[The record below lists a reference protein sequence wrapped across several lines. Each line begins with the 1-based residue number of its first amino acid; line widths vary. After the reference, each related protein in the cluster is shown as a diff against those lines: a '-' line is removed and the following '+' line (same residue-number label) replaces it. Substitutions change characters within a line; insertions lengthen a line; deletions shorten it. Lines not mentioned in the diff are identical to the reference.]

1 MTLGNKP
8 QVLGG
13 DEIGS
18 NYLVGDRIA
27 HTPSPSP
34 EGYAANALNA
44 SMNSNNN
51 SHFTPDEIEELKQLL
66 SERRHHST
74 EIRTARSSGVEEYMH
89 ETDAPGDFES
99 SRLLRD
105 TFSFIIAA
113 RTWSMPFFTGLAVV
127 VTKIGIYCLI
137 LADMTSNGSPG
148 NPLGISATLE
158 WPVAFCQTIAV
169 AGKMNSL
176 ASLSGVCCVFIVP

>member
-1 MTLGNKP
+1 MP

-18 NYLVGDRIA
+18 NNVSSA
-27 HTPSPSP
+27 VNT
-34 EGYAANALNA
+34 LNA
-44 SMNSNNN
+44 NTND
-51 SHFTPDEIEELKQLL
+51 HFTSDEIEELKQLL
-66 SERRHHST
+66 NERRNQSSAIAMPIART
-74 EIRTARSSGVEEYMH
+74 TVNGAFMNEI
-89 ETDAPGDFES
+89 DATRADES
-99 SRLLRD
+99 SHLLRD

-113 RTWSMPFFTGLAVV
+113 PTWSLPFFTGVTVV

-137 LADMTSNGSPG
+137 LADMASTGSPG

-169 AGKMNSL
+169 AGRLNVYS
-176 ASLSGVCCVFIVP
+176 V